1 MRAADLPCRYGGDEF
16 CLLLPET
23 ELRGASAI
31 AERIRIAVA
40 REIVGVEGVALRT
53 TASIGVAVH
62 PRHGARDVAG
72 LLRNADEA
80 LYRAK
85 RAGRDCVVPYA
96 A

>member
-1 MRAADLPCRYGGDEF
+1 MDTRPATITCAPWPRRSAASC
-16 CLLLPET
+16 
-23 ELRGASAI
+23 
-31 AERIRIAVA
+31 A
-40 REIVGVEGVALRT
+40 RRTWPAATGVALRT

-72 LLRNADEA
+72 LLRHADEA